1 MVKHVSYTQANYTTP
16 EDCVMGIREY
26 VDLGWRVSQI
36 RGTRHG
42 PFAVLF
48 RMDDPSSPSQADA
61 DRAAAQPPVAP
72 TTVCGKYPEITGRSD
87 RCSPGRNR
95 FWSSKRI

>member
-1 MVKHVSYTQANYTTP
+1 MVKHVSYTQANYTTS
-16 EDCVMGIREY
+16 EDCVSGIREY

-48 RMDDPSSPSQADA
+48 RMDGKYDGPDDRLEHAQAA
-61 DRAAAQPPVAP
+61 
-72 TTVCGKYPEITGRSD
+72 CGKCPDMSGRGAS
-87 RCSPGRNR
+87 CLHGRGR